1 VQTYGKTFPTNNNIC
16 QPRISNLDCRL
27 LPPQCDIS
35 HIGLHLPKGECK
47 FVLLINIGDGGLGR
61 ELDEV
66 VGFEG
71 DDVGEGVAL

>member
-1 VQTYGKTFPTNNNIC
+1 
-16 QPRISNLDCRL
+16 
-27 LPPQCDIS
+27 
-35 HIGLHLPKGECK
+35 LHLPKGECK